1 MKNLLIFLFVLI
13 FISFTF
19 GQEDEIIFS
28 KNFITTISKGEYEK
42 AIEFFDPSVRT
53 LISSS
58 KLREIWE
65 GIIKQVGEYKNII
78 GERVEDSGV
87 YKIVYVTTK
96 FTEAYIDIKVVF
108 LNKKIVGLFF
118 LPAQIQEGYRPPS
131 YVNLSSFEEIDV
143 KIGKIL
149 PLPGKLTL
157 PKGNFPVPIVIFV
170 HGSGP
175 NDMDETIGPNKPFRD
190 LAWGLATLG
199 IASLKYDKRTKVYP
213 DEFSRY
219 KDGFT
224 VMEEVIEDVL
234 SAIEFV
240 KNYENIDKSRIY
252 ILGHSL
258 GGMLAPRI
266 ASLSKDIKGIIIMAG
281 PTRPMEDLI
290 WEQTN
295 YIANLDGKID
305 ENERA
310 QLDIIKKEIEKI
322 KDSNL
327 LEKSPPNMYIL
338 GAPVKYWVDLKS
350 YDPVNT
356 LYKLNISALIL
367 QGERD
372 YQVTLEDFKEWLK
385 LSTLKNITFK
395 LYPNLNHLFMEGI
408 EKSSPEEYNKE
419 GHIPEYIIK
428 DIANWIKENY

>member
-1 MKNLLIFLFVLI
+1 
-13 FISFTF
+13 
-19 GQEDEIIFS
+19 
-28 KNFITTISKGEYEK
+28 
-42 AIEFFDPSVRT
+42 
-53 LISSS
+53 
-58 KLREIWE
+58 
-65 GIIKQVGEYKNII
+65 
-78 GERVEDSGV
+78 
-87 YKIVYVTTK
+87 
-96 FTEAYIDIKVVF
+96 
-108 LNKKIVGLFF
+108 
-118 LPAQIQEGYRPPS
+118 
-131 YVNLSSFEEIDV
+131 
-143 KIGKIL
+143 
-149 PLPGKLTL
+149 
-157 PKGNFPVPIVIFV
+157 
-170 HGSGP
+170 
-175 NDMDETIGPNKPFRD
+175 
-190 LAWGLATLG
+190 
-199 IASLKYDKRTKVYP
+199 
-213 DEFSRY
+213 
-219 KDGFT
+219 
-224 VMEEVIEDVL
+224 
-234 SAIEFV
+234 
-240 KNYENIDKSRIY
+240 
-252 ILGHSL
+252 
-258 GGMLAPRI
+258 
-266 ASLSKDIKGIIIMAG
+266 MAG